1 MATITTVYPLNLY
14 EHDYLPDPTTVINA
28 TAVPS
33 AIMHRLYNE
42 IVTDLPLFA
51 AHVGGL
57 SATEL
62 VGSSMTT
69 ESIFTF
75 DAHPF
80 CKIQMPKDGSH
91 ATSKITMQLCNSNV
105 SNLFYASNILTNS
118 EYHKVYS
125 YDELNSFRL
134 TMYNSNDV
142 NGVFF
147 MQNGNINVKLL
158 IVKVV
163 NMSNQSD
170 VKYFPIVF
178 GADIRSQMSNTAPST
193 WDDNQLY
200 TSSYTYDG
208 VKYKFETDVAD
219 YNDGHSNAF
228 IIKPYTVDNWMYTN
242 IYVIEGGLVPVY
254 NSGRLTVRY
263 GNDDYIYLT
272 NRFLLKITE

>member
-1 MATITTVYPLNLY
+1 MATITTVYPLNIY
-14 EHDYLPDPTTVINA
+14 EHDYLPDPTTVTDAIE
-28 TAVPS
+28 VPS
-33 AIMHRLYNE
+33 AIIHRLYNE

-51 AHVGGL
+51 AHVSGL

-62 VGSSMTT
+62 LTPSVIT

-80 CKIQMPKDGSH
+80 CRIRMPKDGTY
-91 ATSKITMQLCNSNV
+91 ATSRITMQLCNNDV
-105 SNLFYASNILTNS
+105 SNLFYASNNLTNS
-118 EYHKVYS
+118 EYHKDYL

-178 GADIRSQMSNTAPST
+178 GADIRSQMSNTVPST
-193 WDDNQLY
+193 WDDNQIY

-208 VKYKFETDVAD
+208 VKYKFDTDVAD